1 MNCPEIHPRMTR
13 LVRHHRTALWLPT
26 GPDTGSQRGKG
37 NNLDQSVSSA
47 EQALRDREG
56 QLAEVQRIARVGGVV
71 VDLREGFQN
80 HRSPEYLLI
89 HGLPPEA
96 ANETH
101 EDWVRRIHPED
112 RERTERFFIDCV
124 RGTALRYS
132 AEYRIIR
139 PSDGETRWIAA
150 EARIDRGEDGKPI
163 RLIGAHIDITERVLA
178 KGMLR
183 ESEERFRLIAD
194 SAPVPMWVTRL
205 DRTRAFANRA
215 YVEFL
220 GLPYEEALTFDWR
233 TIIHPDDVIRIV
245 QESLQGEASL
255 KPFVLEG
262 RYRSADGEWRWMR
275 SESQPRWDASGKHI
289 GFIGVAHD
297 ITAAKQA
304 EIDLRQ
310 DNFRLEGRVQERTD
324 QLRSNEAQLRAIL
337 ETSNQYQIL
346 LDLKGRLIYANA
358 IALADIKSEMSAHIG
373 QAFWDSPWFSRSGLI
388 SNAIRSAF
396 LDAVEGRTTDMEL
409 ALDLPIGHRYFDF
422 AMRPV
427 LDQSGK
433 VTAILAEAVDITDRR
448 QNEEA
453 LRQAQKMEA
462 VGQLTG
468 GVAHDFN
475 NLLTVIRSAVDFLR
489 RRDLPPDRRNRYV
502 DAISDTVERAS
513 KLTSQLLAFSRR
525 QPLHPQVFDVAAQI
539 ESVTSLIRPLVGSRI
554 HVELMLGHEPLFA
567 VADIPQF
574 ETALVNLAV
583 NARDAM
589 NGEGRLVLSA
599 ITAHEIPAQRNSPA
613 RPGEY
618 VAITV
623 MDEGSGIPQENLDAI
638 FEPFFTTKEVGKGTG
653 LGLSQAIGFAKQS
666 GGEIRVTSELTKGAT
681 FVIYLPKSTS
691 ALPTGE
697 SGQKVRGGL
706 YSGQGQRVLLVE
718 DNEEVGGFTS
728 ELLEDLGYAVNWAKS
743 ADEALGLIEKD
754 EFSFD
759 LVFSDVM
766 MPGMNGIEL
775 AAIMSERYPGL
786 PIVLTSGYSSVLT
799 DDMKNGIE
807 LIKKPYSVEVLA
819 RALRR
824 ATAQSP
830 MRCNVAPAD
839 RMDRR

>member
-1 MNCPEIHPRMTR
+1 MDTR
-13 LVRHHRTALWLPT
+13 LSPV
-26 GPDTGSQRGKG
+26 
-37 NNLDQSVSSA
+37 
-47 EQALRDREG
+47 EQALIDREG

-112 RERTERFFIDCV
+112 RERTERLFIDCV
-124 RGTALRYS
+124 KGTAQRYS

-150 EARIDRGEDGKPI
+150 EARIDRQEDGKPI

-220 GLPYEEALTFDWR
+220 GLPYDEALIFDWR
-233 TIIHPDDVIRIV
+233 AIIHPDDVVRIV
-245 QESLQGEASL
+245 QESLSGEASL

-262 RYRSADGEWRWMR
+262 RYRRADGELRWMR
-275 SESQPRWDASGKHI
+275 SESQPRWDSSGKHI

-297 ITAAKQA
+297 ITASKRA

-310 DNFRLEGRVQERTD
+310 DNVRLEGRVQERTN

-346 LDLKGRLIYANA
+346 LDLHGKLIYANA
-358 IALADIKSEMSAHIG
+358 TALADIKSGMDALAG
-373 QAFWDSPWFSRSGLI
+373 QSFWDSPWFATSTGMDQ
-388 SNAIRSAF
+388 AVKAAF
-396 LDAVEGRTTDMEL
+396 LDALEANTVDIEL
-409 ALDLPIGHRYFDF
+409 SLNLPIGRRYFDL

-427 LDQSGK
+427 RDQSGK
-433 VTAILAEAVDITDRR
+433 VTAVLCEAVDITDRR

-489 RRDLPPDRRNRYV
+489 RRDLPAERRNRYV

-513 KLTSQLLAFSRR
+513 KLTSQLLAFARR
-525 QPLHPQVFDVAAQI
+525 QPLHPQVFNVGSQV
-539 ESVTSLIRPLVGSRI
+539 ENVTNLIRPLVGSRI
-554 HVELMLGHEPLFA
+554 SVELDLGQEPMFA
-567 VADIPQF
+567 IADIPQF

-589 NGEGRLVLSA
+589 GGEGRLLLA
-599 ITAHEIPAQRNSPA
+599 IKATNGVPGLRASPA
-613 RPGEY
+613 RHGEY
-618 VAITV
+618 VAISVT
-623 MDEGSGIPQENLDAI
+623 DEGSGIPEENLDAI

-666 GGEIRVTSELTKGAT
+666 GGEIRVTSERAKGST
-681 FVIYLPKSTS
+681 FVIYLPKAPSGGS
-691 ALPTGE
+691 GE
-697 SGQKVRGGL
+697 ASGAKAQGGL
-706 YSGQGQRVLLVE
+706 YTGHGRRVLLVE
-718 DNEEVGGFTS
+718 DNEEVGGFAS
-728 ELLEDLGYAVNWAKS
+728 ELLQDLGYAVHWAKS
-743 ADEALGLIEKD
+743 ADEALSLIERD
-754 EFSFD
+754 EFAFD

-766 MPGMNGIEL
+766 MPGMNGVEL
-775 AAIMSERYPGL
+775 ATIVSERYPGL
-786 PIVLTSGYSSVLT
+786 PTVLTSGYSSALT
-799 DDMKNGIE
+799 DNIPSGIE
-807 LIKKPYSVEVLA
+807 LIRKPYSVEILA
-819 RALRR
+819 RSLRK
-824 ATAQSP
+824 A
-830 MRCNVAPAD
+830 VAERPQ
-839 RMDRR
+839 

>member
-1 MNCPEIHPRMTR
+1 MDTR
-13 LVRHHRTALWLPT
+13 LSPV
-26 GPDTGSQRGKG
+26 
-37 NNLDQSVSSA
+37 
-47 EQALRDREG
+47 EQALFDREE

-80 HRSPEYLLI
+80 YRSPEYLLI

-101 EDWVRRIHPED
+101 EDWVRRIHPDD

-124 RGTALRYS
+124 KGTARRYS

-150 EARIDRGEDGKPI
+150 EARIDRQEDGKPI

-220 GLPYEEALTFDWR
+220 GLPYDEALIFDWR
-233 TIIHPDDVIRIV
+233 TIIHPDDVVRIV
-245 QESLQGEASL
+245 QESLSGEASL

-262 RYRSADGEWRWMR
+262 RYRRADGEWRWMR
-275 SESQPRWDASGKHI
+275 SESQPRWDPSGKHI

-297 ITAAKQA
+297 ITASKQA

-310 DNFRLEGRVQERTD
+310 DNVRLEGRVQERTN

-346 LDLKGRLIYANA
+346 LNLDGKLIYANA
-358 IALADIKSEMSAHIG
+358 TALADIKSDMDALAG
-373 QAFWDSPWFSRSGLI
+373 QSFWNSPWFATSAGVDQT
-388 SNAIRSAF
+388 IRAAF
-396 LDAVEGRTTDMEL
+396 LGALEARTVDIEL
-409 ALDLPIGHRYFDF
+409 SLSLPIGQRYFDL

-427 LDQSGK
+427 RDQSGE
-433 VTAILAEAVDITDRR
+433 VTAILCEAVDITERR

-489 RRDLPPDRRNRYV
+489 RRDLPAERRNRYV

-513 KLTSQLLAFSRR
+513 KLTSQLLAFARR
-525 QPLHPQVFDVAAQI
+525 QPLHPQVFNVGSQV

-554 HVELMLGHEPLFA
+554 SVELDLGREPLFA
-567 VADIPQF
+567 IADIPQF

-589 NGEGRLVLSA
+589 DGEGRLLLSA
-599 ITAHEIPAQRNSPA
+599 KATNGIPGFRASPA
-613 RPGEY
+613 RQGEY
-618 VAITV
+618 VAISVT
-623 MDEGSGIPQENLDAI
+623 DEGSGIPEENLESI

-666 GGEIRVTSELTKGAT
+666 GGEIRVSSEPSKGST
-681 FVIYLPKSTS
+681 FVIYLPKATS
-691 ALPTGE
+691 
-697 SGQKVRGGL
+697 SGTDGASGAKAQGGL
-706 YSGQGQRVLLVE
+706 YTGHGQRVLLVE

-728 ELLEDLGYAVNWAKS
+728 ELLQDLGYAVHWAKS
-743 ADEALGLIEKD
+743 ADEALSLIEKD
-754 EFSFD
+754 EFAFD

-775 AAIMSERYPGL
+775 AIIISARYPGL
-786 PIVLTSGYSSVLT
+786 PIVLTSGYSSALT
-799 DDMKNGIE
+799 DNIPSGIE

-819 RALRR
+819 RSLRK
-824 ATAQSP
+824 AVAQRP
-830 MRCNVAPAD
+830 R
-839 RMDRR
+839 